1 MKKLF
6 AMILAIA
13 TVLTLGVNAIAAPAA
28 TTGSI
33 TITNALKDETYNL
46 YKIFDLSYNA
56 GAEAY
61 TYTVVD
67 GTEWHTFFAA
77 GKGSG
82 YVQLTDKVDNK
93 WVVTAKEDTTDWAEL
108 AKKAIA
114 YAKESSIAPTQT
126 AKATADGEL
135 AFTDLALGY
144 YMVESTLGSLV
155 ALDTTNTDIE
165 IAAKHATP
173 TVTKEV
179 EEDSTKKFDNSN
191 HADIG
196 QVVNYKLTLDSVHNL
211 KKLVVHDTMSEGL
224 TLKTDSFKV
233 TINEAEKTD
242 GFTVTT
248 TGLTDGC
255 TFEIEFTTETLMEL
269 TEATDT
275 IVITYSATV
284 NADAVIA
291 GTGNPNEVYLSYGDK
306 QTTERDSVTTYV
318 YKFDILKYT
327 GTDTPL
333 ADAKFVLTKNDN
345 GTTKYAIVA
354 NGKLT
359 GWAENQ
365 TDNTILTSGADGKI
379 VIEGLDADT
388 YALTEIEAPAGYNKL
403 TTPIAV
409 VIDNSGT
416 VTVNSGAINGTTVKV
431 ENKSGT
437 ELPAT
442 GGMGT
447 TLFITCGAIGVVVI
461 GVLMV
466 TNKRMKKEEF

>member
-56 GAEAY
+56 DAKAY

-67 GTEWHTFFAA
+67 GTAWHTFFAT
-77 GKGSG
+77 GEGSG
-82 YVQLTDKVDNK
+82 YVELTDKVDNK

-179 EEDSTKKFDNSN
+179 EEDSNTIFGESN

-269 TEATDT
+269 TEAADT

-306 QTTERDSVTTYV
+306 QTTERDSVTTYT
-318 YKFDILKYT
+318 YAFDIYKYT
-327 GTDTPL
+327 GTEKTAL
-333 ADAKFVLTKNDN
+333 AGAKF
-345 GTTKYAIVA
+345 IIA
-354 NGKLT
+354 N
-359 GWAENQ
+359 ANE
-365 TDNTILTSGADGKI
+365 TSFALITDGKI
-379 VIEGLDADT
+379 TGWTSNKTEATVLTSTADKNIEVAGLDADT
-388 YALTEIEAPAGYNKL
+388 YHLIETEAPAGYNKL
-403 TTPIAV
+403 TEAIEFT
-409 VIDNSGT
+409 ID
-416 VTVNSGAINGTTVKV
+416 GTTTTAANAMSITVEV

>member
-56 GAEAY
+56 DAEAY
-61 TYTVVD
+61 SYTVVD
-67 GTEWHTFFAA
+67 GTEWHTFFAT
-77 GKGSG
+77 GEGSG

-114 YAKESSIAPTQT
+114 YAKKSNIAPTQT
-126 AKATADGEL
+126 AKATADGGL

-179 EEDSTKKFDNSN
+179 EEDSNTIFGESN

-211 KKLVVHDTMSEGL
+211 KKLVVHDTMSAGL
-224 TLKTDSFKV
+224 TLNEESFAV
-233 TINEAEKTD
+233 TINREVADSTGYAVKTE
-242 GFTVTT
+242 
-248 TGLTDGC
+248 GLTDGC

-269 TEATDT
+269 TEAADT

-306 QTTERDSVTTYV
+306 QTTERDSVTTYT
-318 YKFDILKYT
+318 YAFDIYKYT
-327 GTDTPL
+327 GTEKTAL
-333 ADAKFVLTKNDN
+333 AGAKF
-345 GTTKYAIVA
+345 IIA
-354 NGKLT
+354 N
-359 GWAENQ
+359 ANE
-365 TDNTILTSGADGKI
+365 TSFALITDGKI
-379 VIEGLDADT
+379 TGWTSNKTEATVLTSTADKNIEVAGLDADT
-388 YALTEIEAPAGYNKL
+388 YHLIETEAPAGYNKL
-403 TTPIAV
+403 TEAIEFT
-409 VIDNSGT
+409 ID
-416 VTVNSGAINGTTVKV
+416 GTTTTAANAMSITVEV